1 MNYRHKLLNQQIKKD
16 YIPLKT
22 YQQEVEELKK
32 ARAQDLID
40 TLQKDL
46 GIDFLL
52 DYSELVKKLKG
63 KSVEEVLNKLEQ
75 KEQETKEKQQLLDKT
90 TALLGE
96 KDVKTLTDL
105 SNLLQGQSLKELV
118 DNKTILQQKIKD
130 QDTALLNLARQK
142 IKGKKEAEQLLN
154 DLETK

>member
-1 MNYRHKLLNQQIKKD
+1 MAKFRELLLRNQIKKD
-16 YIPLKT
+16 YIPK
-22 YQQEVEELKK
+22 EEAEQLKK

-75 KEQETKEKQQLLDKT
+75 KEQETKEKQKLLDKT
-90 TALLGE
+90 IALLGE